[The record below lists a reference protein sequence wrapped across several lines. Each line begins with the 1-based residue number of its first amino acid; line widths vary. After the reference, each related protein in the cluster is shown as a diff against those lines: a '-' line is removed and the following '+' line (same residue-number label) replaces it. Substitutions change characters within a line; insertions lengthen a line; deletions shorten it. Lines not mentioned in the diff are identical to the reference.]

1 MAAQLWYPSRV
12 LSSHSL
18 HLGAPSHCPRQDGMI
33 GPILV
38 KELALQSTL
47 VTESGLIWF
56 S

>member
-18 HLGAPSHCPRQDGMI
+18 HLDGPSHHPCQDGMI

-38 KELALQSTL
+38 KKLALQSTL
-47 VTESGLIWF
+47 VTKSGLTWF